1 MIRVESFNDH
11 PNRRIRHDEIR
22 KTARAVFRGEGA
34 ADVTLRVIF
43 TGDAAMKRLHRV
55 WLGKPTTTDV
65 LTFPLESGRG
75 KPLDAEIYV
84 NLDQCRRQAR
94 DVGVSDRHEI
104 ARLVVHG
111 SLHLVGFRDSTPALR
126 RTMSAREDLY
136 LRRLDV
142 R

>member
-11 PNRRIRHDEIR
+11 PNRRIRHDHIR
-22 KTARAVFRGEGA
+22 KTAGAVLRAEGA
-34 ADVTLRVIF
+34 VDVVLRVIF
-43 TGDAAMKRLHRV
+43 TGDAAMKRLHRA

-75 KPLDAEIYV
+75 KTLEAEIYV

-94 DVGVSDRHEI
+94 EVGVSDRQEI

-111 SLHLVGFRDSTPALR
+111 ALHLVGFRDSTPALR
-126 RTMSAREDLY
+126 RAMSAREDAH
-136 LRRLDV
+136 LRRLDL